1 MLKFI
6 RDGSVYCRSE
16 ENFKTSYV
24 EVYPHW
30 QASQSPIYFISKHLM
45 LKFIANRIKGGHLTI
60 EFQNILCWSLS
71 GYLFSSRPVRM
82 ISKHLM
88 LKFISTGLHGL
99 KSFLEISKHLMLK
112 FIKTILV
119 RYAKQY
125 KISKH
130 LMLKFIN
137 NFVSLR
143 GKYIQFQNIL
153 CWSLSGFAV
162 PYILELNKFQNILC
176 WSLSIP
182 QAIRRSLYGISKHLM
197 LKFIIMA
204 SEACKPLFWFQNIL
218 CWSLSPHFLVTFI
231 SFYLFS
237 PSFFLISI
245 IFTKHQPIFFFLSNI
260 SQIPRLYNT
269 FSTFFFFSPGKYF
282 YNSQSGM
289 GCSSDVFTTENA
301 WS

>member
-1 MLKFI
+1 MGHRL
-6 RDGSVYCRSE
+6 Y
-16 ENFKTSYV
+16 FKTSYV
-24 EVYPHW
+24 EVYLGLW
-30 QASQSPIYFISKHLM
+30 EGDEFGGFISKHLM
-45 LKFIANRIKGGHLTI
+45 LKFILR
-60 EFQNILCWSLS
+60 QPVQV
-71 GYLFSSRPVRM
+71 SR
-82 ISKHLM
+82 S
-88 LKFISTGLHGL
+88 
-99 KSFLEISKHLMLK
+99 
-112 FIKTILV
+112 
-119 RYAKQY
+119 A

-137 NFVSLR
+137 TKTEKLLLHLHFKTSYVEVYPGQWMDWGR
-143 GKYIQFQNIL
+143 KEKI
-153 CWSLSGFAV
+153 
-162 PYILELNKFQNILC
+162 
-176 WSLSIP
+176 
-182 QAIRRSLYGISKHLM
+182 ISKHLM
-197 LKFIIMA
+197 LKFI
-204 SEACKPLFWFQNIL
+204 
-218 CWSLSPHFLVTFI
+218 PHFLVTFI

>member
-6 RDGSVYCRSE
+6 ISL
-16 ENFKTSYV
+16 
-24 EVYPHW
+24 
-30 QASQSPIYFISKHLM
+30 PIFCNRFI
-45 LKFIANRIKGGHLTI
+45 T
-60 EFQNILCWSLS
+60 
-71 GYLFSSRPVRM
+71 

-88 LKFISTGLHGL
+88 LKFISDAAG
-99 KSFLEISKHLMLK
+99 
-112 FIKTILV
+112 IKRSDVNFKTSYVEVYLV
-119 RYAKQY
+119 GYAPATEY
-125 KISKH
+125 
-130 LMLKFIN
+130 
-137 NFVSLR
+137 SL
-143 GKYIQFQNIL
+143 
-153 CWSLSGFAV
+153 
-162 PYILELNKFQNILC
+162 
-176 WSLSIP
+176 
-182 QAIRRSLYGISKHLM
+182 
-197 LKFIIMA
+197 
-204 SEACKPLFWFQNIL
+204 FQNIL

>member
-1 MLKFI
+1 MLTLA
-6 RDGSVYCRSE
+6 VY
-16 ENFKTSYV
+16 FKTSYV
-24 EVYPHW
+24 EVYHFW
-30 QASQSPIYFISKHLM
+30 RYNSSSCSQ
-45 LKFIANRIKGGHLTI
+45 
-60 EFQNILCWSLS
+60 
-71 GYLFSSRPVRM
+71 
-82 ISKHLM
+82 
-88 LKFISTGLHGL
+88 
-99 KSFLEISKHLMLK
+99 
-112 FIKTILV
+112 
-119 RYAKQY
+119 
-125 KISKH
+125 ISKH

-137 NFVSLR
+137 KRNGRRQSLHYFKTSYVEVYR
-143 GKYIQFQNIL
+143 RLIPII
-153 CWSLSGFAV
+153 SLNAT
-162 PYILELNKFQNILC
+162 I
-176 WSLSIP
+176 
-182 QAIRRSLYGISKHLM
+182 
-197 LKFIIMA
+197 
-204 SEACKPLFWFQNIL
+204 FQNIL

>member
-6 RDGSVYCRSE
+6 GAGCDIYGTLH
-16 ENFKTSYV
+16 NFKTSYV
-24 EVYPHW
+24 EVYPD
-30 QASQSPIYFISKHLM
+30 SSNCLLSTLYISKHLM
-45 LKFIANRIKGGHLTI
+45 LKFIRGRN
-60 EFQNILCWSLS
+60 
-71 GYLFSSRPVRM
+71 PVG
-82 ISKHLM
+82 IFFH
-88 LKFISTGLHGL
+88 
-99 KSFLEISKHLMLK
+99 
-112 FIKTILV
+112 
-119 RYAKQY
+119 
-125 KISKH
+125 
-130 LMLKFIN
+130 
-137 NFVSLR
+137 
-143 GKYIQFQNIL
+143 
-153 CWSLSGFAV
+153 
-162 PYILELNKFQNILC
+162 KFQNILC
-176 WSLSIP
+176 WSLSLTFGKCM
-182 QAIRRSLYGISKHLM
+182 IRCLHFKTSYVEVYPE
-197 LKFIIMA
+197 LKGSI
-204 SEACKPLFWFQNIL
+204 KPIVYQFQNIL

>member
-6 RDGSVYCRSE
+6 ATERCFPCLTARFQNILCWSLSSTAE
-16 ENFKTSYV
+16 AKK
-24 EVYPHW
+24 W
-30 QASQSPIYFISKHLM
+30 KQAPFQNILCWSLSPMLSQPYRQSLISKHLM
-45 LKFIANRIKGGHLTI
+45 LKFIYTHVVK
-60 EFQNILCWSLS
+60 S
-71 GYLFSSRPVRM
+71 FSDIP

-88 LKFISTGLHGL
+88 LKFIPGTDC
-99 KSFLEISKHLMLK
+99 
-112 FIKTILV
+112 TCIL
-119 RYAKQY
+119 
-125 KISKH
+125 
-130 LMLKFIN
+130 
-137 NFVSLR
+137 SL
-143 GKYIQFQNIL
+143 
-153 CWSLSGFAV
+153 
-162 PYILELNKFQNILC
+162 KFQNILC
-176 WSLSIP
+176 WSLSKERNE
-182 QAIRRSLYGISKHLM
+182 RRPNHNDFKTSYVEVYRMSAFHKFHQDSFQNILCWSL
-197 LKFIIMA
+197 
-204 SEACKPLFWFQNIL
+204 SEKPKKNLFSYSIFQNIL

>member
-1 MLKFI
+1 MERHL
-6 RDGSVYCRSE
+6 RGSCRSY
-16 ENFKTSYV
+16 FKTSYV
-24 EVYPHW
+24 EVYLGTYE
-30 QASQSPIYFISKHLM
+30 QILQKY
-45 LKFIANRIKGGHLTI
+45 

-71 GYLFSSRPVRM
+71 PN
-82 ISKHLM
+82 IAK
-88 LKFISTGLHGL
+88 
-99 KSFLEISKHLMLK
+99 LEP
-112 FIKTILV
+112 
-119 RYAKQY
+119 AK
-125 KISKH
+125 
-130 LMLKFIN
+130 
-137 NFVSLR
+137 LR
-143 GKYIQFQNIL
+143 
-153 CWSLSGFAV
+153 
-162 PYILELNKFQNILC
+162 
-176 WSLSIP
+176 
-182 QAIRRSLYGISKHLM
+182 
-197 LKFIIMA
+197 
-204 SEACKPLFWFQNIL
+204 FQNIL

>member
-6 RDGSVYCRSE
+6 
-16 ENFKTSYV
+16 
-24 EVYPHW
+24 
-30 QASQSPIYFISKHLM
+30 Q
-45 LKFIANRIKGGHLTI
+45 NRQRERMQTKI
-60 EFQNILCWSLS
+60 FQNILCWSLS
-71 GYLFSSRPVRM
+71 LSAVVSAPNLIDFKTSYVEVYHFFADILQQIYNDFKTSYVEVYLVGYAPA
-82 ISKHLM
+82 
-88 LKFISTGLHGL
+88 T
-99 KSFLEISKHLMLK
+99 E
-112 FIKTILV
+112 
-119 RYAKQY
+119 Y
-125 KISKH
+125 
-130 LMLKFIN
+130 
-137 NFVSLR
+137 SL
-143 GKYIQFQNIL
+143 
-153 CWSLSGFAV
+153 
-162 PYILELNKFQNILC
+162 
-176 WSLSIP
+176 
-182 QAIRRSLYGISKHLM
+182 
-197 LKFIIMA
+197 
-204 SEACKPLFWFQNIL
+204 FQNIL